1 MLIQKPS
8 PRWRRDAGISDLI
21 EHFNRHEEK
30 WLAAGKKYD
39 LWGSLSKK
47 EIEVIIGETERC
59 RDDFAYA
66 ARNYF
71 WIINKESKQDVL
83 LSLNDA
89 QQFVLDTIL
98 RMKAQGR
105 SQRVMTIK
113 ARQLGMSTLTEA
125 LIAHKAMF
133 FRNAQ
138 CFVVSYDDDHAAYL
152 FKIMQHIYDKMP
164 WWLKPECWSRKFET
178 GLIFDTPPDER
189 RMRPGLNSAV
199 TCKGATAV
207 TGVGQ
212 GMALSGV
219 HVSEFADFYQAKA
232 REIIEEDIENALADS
247 PLTFGVLE
255 STAKGAGT
263 YAHDLW
269 LRMEKL
275 GERANWYPL
284 FLPWFFDKSRTHV
297 VIPSNWEPQQNESDI
312 RDRARLDWVR
322 CDNAECAQFY
332 RRIFGNKEHEGCKCH
347 FCAKGTFRE
356 FIVPDNQLHW
366 MEGRRLNA
374 EDDEESLNKLKQEQA
389 STAEESF
396 RLSGIRLFS
405 ERAIAFA
412 QSTVRDSIGYGNI
425 TKSGQF
431 HGVNRKTGKC
441 FVEGCEVDH
450 SHDDPFIEVWE
461 MPVPG
466 ASYVIGADTAD
477 GLGGKH
483 DYSVGQ
489 VLRIGGIGADVHVAT
504 FASNTTDAGTFAEIL
519 NRMGRFYNEALL
531 ATELNAT
538 SGGVVA
544 HALRVN
550 LMYPNLFRPLN
561 YGNVSLETSLFG
573 WKTTAHSKNRLYQSM
588 RKALDGRL
596 IAIRDKF
603 TVTEIHNFRREEESS
618 SKMGAIAGH
627 DDRIMALMIAYAA
640 AHDRDWDEDG
650 GMLVVRAPLTLET
663 APMRMV
669 CGGECKAVYPAKSPR
684 DFRRCP
690 QCHSMHIVFEQ
701 NAAIPVDTMPA
712 SSLDDDRKHPS
723 ETLSGDEILEEVY
736 RRNMADDGGI
746 GTDYIA
752 L

>member
-1 MLIQKPS
+1 MLISKPS
-8 PRWRRDAGISDLI
+8 PRWRRDVGIQDLI
-21 EHFNRHEEK
+21 EHFNQKEDK
-30 WLAAGKKYD
+30 WISAGKKFD
-39 LWGSLSKK
+39 LWESLSKK
-47 EIEVIIGETERC
+47 EIDVIVGETERC
-59 RDDFAYA
+59 RNDFTYA

-71 WIINKESKQDVL
+71 WIIDKNSKQDKL
-83 LSLNDA
+83 FSLWES
-89 QQFVLDTIL
+89 QELILDTVL
-98 RMKAQGR
+98 RLRAQGR
-105 SQRVMTIK
+105 SQRIILVK
-113 ARQLGMSTLTEA
+113 ARQLGASTVSEA
-125 LIAHKAMF
+125 LIAHRAMF
-133 FRNAQ
+133 FRNSD

-152 FKIMQHIYDKMP
+152 FSIMQHIYDKMP

-189 RMRPGLNSAV
+189 RIRPGLNSKV

-212 GMALSGV
+212 GRALSCC
-219 HVSEFADFYQAKA
+219 HISEFADFYQPKA

-247 PLTFGVLE
+247 PLTFGILE

-297 VIPSNWEPQQNESDI
+297 VIPSSWEPQQQEKDI
-312 RDRARLDWVR
+312 RDRATKDWVR
-322 CDNAECAQFY
+322 CDNVACYQFY
-332 RRIFGNKEHEGCKCH
+332 RSVFGDKEQEGRKCH
-347 FCAKGTFRE
+347 FCGQGVFRE
-356 FIVPDNQLHW
+356 FVISDNQLHW
-366 MEGRRLNA
+366 MEGRRINA
-374 EDDEESLNKLKQEQA
+374 EDDEESLNKLKQEMA
-389 STAEESF
+389 STAEEAF

-405 ERAIAFA
+405 EKAISFA
-412 QSTVRDSIGYGNI
+412 QSTLRDPIGYGNV

-441 FVEGCEVDH
+441 FVDNCEVDH
-450 SHDDPFIEVWE
+450 SHDGPFTEIWE
-461 MPVPG
+461 MPEAG
-466 ASYVIGADTAD
+466 ESYVIGADTAD

-483 DYSVGQ
+483 DYSVAQ
-489 VLRIGGIGADVHVAT
+489 VLRLGRGGADVHVAT
-504 FASNTTDAGTFAEIL
+504 FASNTTDAGTFAEIINL
-519 NRMGRFYNEALL
+519 LGRFYNDALL
-531 ATELNAT
+531 APELNAT

-550 LMYPNLFRPLN
+550 LMYPNLYRPLN
-561 YGNVSLETSLFG
+561 YGNVNLETSLFG

-588 RKALDGRL
+588 RRALDARL
-596 IAIRDKF
+596 IYIRDKF
-603 TVTEIHNFRREEESS
+603 TVTEIHNFRKEEESTT
-618 SKMGAIAGH
+618 KMGAIAGH

-663 APMRMV
+663 APFRMV
-669 CGGECKAVYPAKSPR
+669 CIGACGSVYPAKTPK

-690 QCHSMHIVFEQ
+690 KCHSMHIIVQPNVSIPINEIP
-701 NAAIPVDTMPA
+701 AIMPGDDEETEPQALVDGP
-712 SSLDDDRKHPS
+712 
-723 ETLSGDEILEEVY
+723 EY
-736 RRNMADDGGI
+736 I
-746 GTDYIA
+746 G